1 MILVGAICV
10 VLWGIG
16 WAMGAPIK
24 QRWGMI
30 AAVFVGV
37 IFGTSNFANRPSS
50 ADEYWRFLAGLGT
63 LGRLR
68 GGHLD
73 VPERV
78 AQAARQ
84 GAARNGDLRREYV

>member
-1 MILVGAICV
+1 MILVGAMCA

-30 AAVFVGV
+30 ARSVCRRDSGA
-37 IFGTSNFANRPSS
+37 SDPASRPSS
-50 ADEYWRFLAGLGT
+50 ADEHGRILAGLGA

-68 GGHLD
+68 GGQSG
-73 VPERV
+73 VYRTGT

-84 GAARNGDLRREYV
+84 GPAGNE